1 MKKYFAECV
10 GTFVLTFLGCGTA
23 MFLGC
28 GTPAGVV
35 GTAIAFGLAVVAM
48 AYTIGEISG
57 CHINPAIT
65 LGVALSGRMS
75 WKDACGYWVGQV
87 IGGIL
92 AGAVLLLLTKVVA
105 APDLTGGLGS
115 NGVANA
121 GGVGGAFLVEVIAT
135 FLFVLV
141 VLGTTDAKY
150 GAGKPAGLAI
160 GLSLILDVHQPHRH
174 FREPGPFHRPG
185 PFRRR
190 RCAEGCVGVHL
201 RSARGRC
208 LERLRLE
215 GYGPEGEVSPF
226 LQWFK
231 GRTRWV
237 RPFLWPESRNLI
249 IFA

>member
-28 GTPAGVV
+28 GDTAGVV

-65 LGVALSGRMS
+65 FAVALSGRMS
-75 WKDACGYWVGQV
+75 WKDACGYWVGQF

-92 AGAVLLLLTKVVA
+92 AGAVLLLVVKA
-105 APDLTGGLGS
+105 TNGAPNAMGNPALFGA
-115 NGVANA
+115 NGVAGA

-141 VLGTTDAKY
+141 VLGATDAKY

-160 GLSLILDVHQPHRH
+160 GLSLILIHLVCINLTGTSVNPARSL
-174 FREPGPFHRPG
+174 GP
-185 PFRRR
+185 
-190 RCAEGCVGVHL
+190 A
-201 RSARGRC
+201 
-208 LERLRLE
+208 
-215 GYGPEGEVSPF
+215 
-226 LQWFK
+226 
-231 GRTRWV
+231 
-237 RPFLWPESRNLI
+237 
-249 IFA
+249 IFAGGDALKDVWVFICAPLVGGALSACTWKCMVPKEK